1 MHGITDIHCHVLSGV
16 DDGAHDTE
24 QSMEMLRF
32 MYNEGIRN
40 VILTP
45 HYHAGHVEPDVDLI
59 NARFRKLARHKEQDW
74 SLADL
79 RLYLGCEIYYYP
91 SIVSWL
97 DEGRVLSMAGSDYVL
112 LEFGYTMEKREI
124 YEGIT
129 EVVNAGYRPIIAH
142 VERYEKLVGH
152 IDLVDEL
159 IAKGAYIQV
168 NCRALERGFRIR
180 SFVKKLLREEM
191 VHFLATDAHDMM
203 GRAPEMANAVSYVS
217 KHFGEDYCNRIV
229 ADNPVRVINNEY
241 IDP

>member
-1 MHGITDIHCHVLSGV
+1 MSDITDIHCHVLSGV

-24 QSMEMLRF
+24 QSLEMLRF
-32 MYNEGIRN
+32 MRSEGIRN

-45 HYHAGHVEPDVDLI
+45 HYHAGYVEPDVDLI
-59 NARFRKLARHKEQDW
+59 NARFRKLCRHKEQDW
-74 SLADL
+74 SLADM

-91 SIVSWL
+91 SIISWL
-97 DEGRVLSMAGSDYVL
+97 EEGRVLSLAGSDYVL
-112 LEFGYTMEKREI
+112 LEFGYTMEKRDI

-129 EVVNAGYRPIIAH
+129 EVVNAGYRPVIAH

-152 IDLVDEL
+152 VDFVDEL
-159 IAKGAYIQV
+159 ISKGAYIQV

-203 GRAPEMANAVSYVS
+203 GRAPEMSKAVSYVS